1 MEKLGNFSHLRYAET
16 VERAEIFTPLPA
28 QRSPAANPAYQ
39 RPHSGN
45 GFAVLRFAAALRVPD
60 AAGVDLLGVSAPK
73 NVAFPPPAG
82 LPKNKAFPALGRV
95 GLDVGR
101 VGGRGADAAAI
112 VRCV

>member
-39 RPHSGN
+39 RPRSGN